1 MFITDLQTVPGL
13 WYDQSFGAEIAPGSR
28 RSPASIHAFEDEL
41 SYEDIAASAATE
53 ADEESELLPA
63 PAHLQ
68 PNRPVQMWE
77 KPEFSFGDFLDII
90 NPLQHIPIVATIYR
104 NMSGDNIGM
113 MPRVIGGALWGK
125 LGGLV
130 VGVVNAVVE
139 WFTGKDIGEHIYAA
153 VYRNIQESTVTPEVA
168 EVRESVS
175 ERTLTHSAPTQKN
188 QESRASAGTLPQ
200 TRLLPY
206 QRNQDNE
213 KSQERPRFRVSA

>member
-1 MFITDLQTVPGL
+1 MFITDVHTVPGL
-13 WYDQSFGAEIAPGSR
+13 WYEQSYGAEVAPGSR

-41 SYEDIAASAATE
+41 LFKEIAASAATE
-53 ADEESELLPA
+53 ADEESEIA
-63 PAHLQ
+63 PARLQ

-139 WFTGKDIGEHIYAA
+139 WFTGKDIGDHIYAA
-153 VYRNIQESTVTPEVA
+153 VYRNIQDSTVTPEVA
-168 EVRESVS
+168 EAREPVS
-175 ERTLTHSAPTQKN
+175 ERTLTHSVPAQKN
-188 QESRASAGTLPQ
+188 EEPRASAGTLPQ

-206 QRNQDNE
+206 QRNQENE